1 LGVNSKKTLYI
12 CPAFN
17 RSVIIEIK
25 YHIKLPKFMRNYEVT
40 FIVDPVLSGD
50 DVKGTAQKY
59 VDLLTAEKATI
70 VHINELGLRQ
80 LAYPIN
86 KRQSGLY
93 YCVEFEAVDGA
104 FIGKVEL
111 ALRRDEKILRY
122 LTVAL
127 DKFGV
132 KYNADKRSGKIGVT
146 KKKERKPEPEM
157 PNRSER
163 PARPER
169 APKPERAE
177 KAPEKV
183 VEPVV

>member
-1 LGVNSKKTLYI
+1 
-12 CPAFN
+12 
-17 RSVIIEIK
+17 
-25 YHIKLPKFMRNYEVT
+25 MRNYEVT
-40 FIVDPVLSGD
+40 FIVDPVLSSD

-70 VHINELGLRQ
+70 VHINEVGLRQ

-86 KRQSGLY
+86 KRQSGIY

-132 KYNADKRSGKIGVT
+132 KYNADKRAGKIGVT
-146 KKKERKPEPEM
+146 KKKERKPEPEQR
-157 PNRSER
+157 PER

-169 APKPERAE
+169 APRPERTEKVEKPAAE
-177 KAPEKV
+177 KVA
-183 VEPVV
+183 EPVV

>member
-1 LGVNSKKTLYI
+1 
-12 CPAFN
+12 
-17 RSVIIEIK
+17 
-25 YHIKLPKFMRNYEVT
+25 MRNYEVT

-70 VHINELGLRQ
+70 VHINEVGLRQ

-86 KRQSGLY
+86 KRQSGIY

-132 KYNADKRSGKIGVT
+132 KYNADKRAGKIGVT
-146 KKKERKPEPEM
+146 KKKERKPEPEQR
-157 PNRSER
+157 PER

-169 APKPERAE
+169 APRPDRTEKVEKPAAE
-177 KAPEKV
+177 KVA
-183 VEPVV
+183 EPVV